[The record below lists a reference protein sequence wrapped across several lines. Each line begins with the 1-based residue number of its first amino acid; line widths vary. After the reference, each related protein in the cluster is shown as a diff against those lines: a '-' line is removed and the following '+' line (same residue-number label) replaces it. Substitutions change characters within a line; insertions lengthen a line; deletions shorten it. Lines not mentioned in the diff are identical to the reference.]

1 MQRRQAMRV
10 DEGQRTLLL
19 EGRPAKARRL
29 SFAGRHSGQALIE
42 TLIFAMAAVTLLFG
56 VLLIGR
62 LHALQASATGAAR
75 ALAFECR
82 LDSAGCDDPASADRL
97 AATLRLRHFGWLDG
111 DSANPVTS
119 LPPLGQS
126 NRPHPFWT
134 NPDGSRMVES
144 LESISLVS
152 ARRSLDAGVKVAAS
166 TLAGFDVSGLP
177 ALANGPQRFGLDP
190 VAGLRASQIE
200 VPVHVSLSAL
210 PPSNGGGPLALRL
223 KARLAVL
230 GDEWNASQ
238 SSGTEE
244 NSVAARVER
253 GSRLDPFREAALDA
267 GYMLTRGML
276 RVADSVGF
284 EPGGSALSSPRL
296 DVTVIPQD
304 RRQ

>member
-1 MQRRQAMRV
+1 MRV
-10 DEGQRTLLL
+10 DESHRGLLSVC
-19 EGRPAKARRL
+19 RPGKRRGL
-29 SFAGRHSGQALIE
+29 SSSGRHSGQALIE
-42 TLIFAMAAVTLLFG
+42 TVIFAMAAVALLFG

-62 LHALQASATGAAR
+62 LHALQATATGAAR

-82 LDSAGCDDPASADRL
+82 LDSAGCDDPARADRL
-97 AATLRLRHFGWLDG
+97 AVALRYRHFGWLDG
-111 DSANPVTS
+111 DSASQATS
-119 LPPLGQS
+119 PTLGQS

-152 ARRSLDAGVKVAAS
+152 ARRPLDAGVKVAAS
-166 TLAGFDVSGLP
+166 TLPGFDVPGLS
-177 ALANGPQRFGLDP
+177 ALTAGPQRFGLDP
-190 VAGLRASQIE
+190 SAGLRASQIE
-200 VPVHVSLSAL
+200 VPVRVSLSAS
-210 PPSNGGGPLALRL
+210 PATTGAGPLALRL
-223 KARLAVL
+223 RARLAVL

-238 SSGTEE
+238 SLGTEE

-267 GYMLTRGML
+267 GYALTRGML
-276 RVADSVGF
+276 RVADSVGL

>member
-10 DEGQRTLLL
+10 DEGHETLRQ
-19 EGRPAKARRL
+19 EGRSARARRL
-29 SFAGRHSGQALIE
+29 SFSGRHSGQALIE
-42 TLIFAMAAVTLLFG
+42 TVIFAMAAVTLLFG

-82 LDSAGCDDPASADRL
+82 LDSAACDDPASADRL
-97 AATLRLRHFGWLDG
+97 AAALRLRHFGWLDG

-119 LPPLGQS
+119 QPLLGPS

-144 LESISLVS
+144 LESVSLVS
-152 ARRSLDAGVKVAAS
+152 ARRTLDAGVKVAAS
-166 TLAGFDVSGLP
+166 TLPGFDVPGLP
-177 ALANGPQRFGLDP
+177 ALTTGPQRFGLDP
-190 VAGLRASQIE
+190 AAGLRASQIE
-200 VPVHVSLSAL
+200 VPVRVSLSASSAVTGSAA
-210 PPSNGGGPLALRL
+210 PALRL

-230 GDEWNASQ
+230 GDEWNASR

-244 NSVAARVER
+244 QSMAARVDR

-267 GYMLTRGML
+267 GYALTRGML
-276 RVADSVGF
+276 RVADSVGL
-284 EPGGSALSSPRL
+284 EPGGSALSSPKL